1 MLSKRAVELATMK
14 LGKAGPG
21 KGPEHECG
29 CKACNCA
36 ACKAK
41 RAAAKGGAAGKA
53 TDDDDGFD
61 LN

>member
-41 RAAAKGGAAGKA
+41 RAKAAKVPADGMIA
-53 TDDDDGFD
+53 DDDDGY
-61 LN
+61 

>member
-1 MLSKRAVELATMK
+1 MLSKRATELAMAK

-21 KGPEHECG
+21 KGPGHECG
-29 CKACNCA
+29 CKSCGCA

-41 RAAAKGGAAGKA
+41 RAKA
-53 TDDDDGFD
+53 DKMPADDDDGFD

>member
-41 RAAAKGGAAGKA
+41 RAKASKGMSTFEENEEDYPA
-53 TDDDDGFD
+53 
-61 LN
+61 